1 MPTVESTQPNVSP
14 GDLDPASA
22 SHQGLPSAPTVV
34 RERPG
39 GETMR
44 AIVLEKF
51 GGLDSLV
58 YTDIPKPLPRDG
70 EVVIQIRGFGINHAE
85 MHMRRGEWAEA
96 AEVSGIECVGIVD
109 SCPGGEFPL
118 GAKVAALMG
127 GLGRTINGSYAEYT
141 RVRATN
147 VAIIESD
154 LPWPLLAALPE
165 TYATAWTCLF
175 RNLKL
180 SAGQTVVIR
189 GATSSFGQAAV
200 KMAVA
205 AGARVIA
212 TARNR
217 TRFAMLEKL
226 GAVRVEVES
235 RSLAAQIPEAKQVD
249 AVLDLVGNSTI
260 LDSLD
265 MLRRDGA
272 ACLAGWLGGLDPIG
286 DFNPLLRMASG
297 VNWSFFGSF
306 VFGSP
311 GFPLSDVPLQ
321 DIAAQAAAGRLDAT
335 PSHVFSFDEIR
346 EAHRIM
352 EAGEAGGK
360 MVVVME

>member
-1 MPTVESTQPNVSP
+1 MSMLESPQPPTA
-14 GDLDPASA
+14 PA
-22 SHQGLPSAPTVV
+22 VV
-34 RERPG
+34 REQPG
-39 GETMR
+39 GQTMR
-44 AIVLEKF
+44 AIVLKGF

-58 YTDIPKPLPRDG
+58 YTDIPKPRPKNG
-70 EVVIQIRGFGINHAE
+70 EVVIEVKGFGINHAE

-109 SCPGGEFPL
+109 SCPGGEFRV

-127 GLGRTINGSYAEYT
+127 GLGRTINGSYAQYT
-141 RVRATN
+141 RVRAAN
-147 VAIIESD
+147 VALIESD
-154 LPWPLLAALPE
+154 LPWSALAALPE
-165 TYATAWTCLF
+165 TYAVAWTCLF
-175 RNLKL
+175 RNLELK
-180 SAGQTVVIR
+180 SGQTLVLR
-189 GATSSFGQAAV
+189 GATSSLGQAAL

-212 TARNR
+212 T
-217 TRFAMLEKL
+217 TRSRGRFSMLEQL
-226 GAVRVEVES
+226 GASHVELE
-235 RSLAAQIPEAKQVD
+235 RRDLAAHVGESKQID

-265 MLRRDGA
+265 MLRRGGT

-286 DFNPLLRMASG
+286 DFNPLQRMASG
-297 VNWSFFGSF
+297 VNWNFFGSF
-306 VFGSP
+306 VFGTP

-321 DIAAQAAAGRLDAT
+321 DIAQQVVDGTLEAK
-335 PSHVFSFDEIR
+335 PSRIFSFDQIHD
-346 EAHRIM
+346 AHRVM